1 MVKTKGLY
9 HLHLHVADLDRSLRF
24 YTQVFGMKELFRDG
38 PSMVFLQTPGSNDL
52 LTLNGDADQA
62 RKAGVSAGV
71 DHFGFDLAEG
81 QGLEDAIAEVEKHG
95 GKLLRRNAPTEYRK
109 YAYLSDPDG
118 YTIEL

>member
-95 GKLLRRNAPTEYRK
+95 GKLLRRSGPTGRQ
-109 YAYLSDPDG
+109 YAYLHDPDG

>member
-9 HLHLHVADLDRSLRF
+9 HLHLHVADLERSLRF

-52 LTLNGDADQA
+52 LTLNGDPDQA
-62 RKAGVSAGV
+62 RQPGVAAGI

-81 QGLEDAIAEVEKHG
+81 QSLDEAIAEVEKHG
-95 GKLLRRNAPTEYRK
+95 GRLLRRNGPAEWRK

>member
-9 HLHLHVADLDRSLRF
+9 HLHLHVANLDRSLRF

-38 PSMVFLQTPGSNDL
+38 PDMVFLQTPGSRDL
-52 LTLNGDADQA
+52 LTLNGDPTES
-62 RKAGVSAGV
+62 RRAGVAAGV

-81 QGLEDAIAEVEKHG
+81 QSLDEAIAEVERHG
-95 GKLLRRNAPTEYRK
+95 GKLIRRSGPTGRQ

>member
-24 YTQVFGMKELFRDG
+24 YTQAFGMKELFRDG

-52 LTLNGDADQA
+52 LTLNGDPAEA
-62 RKAGVSAGV
+62 RKAGAAAGI
-71 DHFGFDLAEG
+71 DHFGFELSEG
-81 QGLEDAIAEVEKHG
+81 QTLDDAIAQVEKAG
-95 GKLLRRNAPTEYRK
+95 GTLLRRSGPTGRQ

-118 YTIEL
+118 YTIEI

>member
-52 LTLNGDADQA
+52 LTLNGDPSES
-62 RKAGVSAGV
+62 RKAGVPAGV
-71 DHFGFDLAEG
+71 DHFGFELAEG
-81 QGLEDAIAEVEKHG
+81 QSLDDAIAQVEKAG
-95 GKLLRRNAPTEYRK
+95 GKLLRRSGPTGRQ
-109 YAYLSDPDG
+109 YAYLTDPDG